1 MDIANRAEIWL
12 NSLSPQAHSLW
23 AKSGNEDAYL
33 RLTQHLIDTACVA
46 EWLWDNWVSD
56 SLKRTLAAI
65 WKLDEQDVR
74 QLYIF
79 FAGVHDVGKASVSFQ
94 RLVERRPASY
104 YLLRPIEEAGL
115 SLDWPRGEGPDIKFP
130 HGLASAIFLRN
141 WLLANGLKKPIA
153 SSLISVVDAHHGFT
167 SDPVL
172 LEKRIKELEGRE
184 CRFDDVAAELIESM
198 AGLTG
203 VSGTLGK
210 LKKKP
215 VAGAPQLMVG
225 LLIMADWIASNENV
239 FPYGAIAPQS
249 ERVADGMAFLN
260 LPTPWMPV
268 DPPVNVQELFNRT
281 FGWEGSEQA
290 RPIQSAAV
298 ETAQSAVGPM
308 LMIIEAPTGEGKTE
322 AGLAAAHVLGQK
334 LGAQGVYVAAP
345 TMATANGLFE
355 RVIDW
360 ARHSSR
366 GGSVASMYLAHS
378 KNRLSEQ
385 FQRLRFAA
393 RKEDATSLTRGSDS
407 EENMGGLVAHQW
419 LSGSRKGL
427 LSDFVVGTVD
437 QVLMMALKVRFSML
451 RHVALAGK
459 VILIDEVHAYDAYMS
474 QYLYRVLQWCAR
486 YGMSVILMSA
496 TLPPAQRKKLAAAYG
511 SALMRESQA
520 AAEALDVSS
529 YPLVS
534 VVDGNGVR
542 AISVPPRP
550 DDAQIAVHRIDDEL
564 GVLRKTFGELLDG
577 GGIAL
582 VICNTIR
589 RAQEAYRELSA
600 DYPGEVE
607 LHHAAFIASDRSAK
621 EDALRERLGSRARRG
636 AGRPW
641 RQIIVATQVAEQ
653 SLDIDAD
660 VLVTDIA
667 PIDLII
673 QRAGRIH
680 RHERPLDD
688 RPVKLQKPMV
698 FVRGVYDEGTVPRFD
713 SGTEFIYGEA
723 ILLSTMAH
731 LPETL
736 RRPSDV
742 PELVRCVY
750 AAEPCIPESWRDRWD
765 VAVKEDV
772 KEREQ
777 SIDRAKKFLFPCL
790 AGAADLQDL
799 FNIVHDDSHGLGGE
813 EAGSAQVRD
822 TEFSVEVIAVQ
833 DTDYGYCAF
842 GNDDDGSEIL
852 RGVEPTYQQAIK
864 LAGSSLRL
872 PVRMTKWDSDFKAVI
887 SELEAQ
893 TPAEWSNSA
902 LLRGQVA
909 LRFDQSGRANVGR
922 FHLNYDREV
931 GLVVTDE
938 EAASSA
944 ERTVDKES

>member
-1 MDIANRAEIWL
+1 MNIANRAEIWL

-33 RLTQHLIDTACVA
+33 RLTQHLLDTACVA

-56 SLKRTLAAI
+56 SLKRTLTAM
-65 WKLDEQDVR
+65 WKLAEQDVR

-79 FAGVHDVGKASVSFQ
+79 YAGIHDVGKASVSFQ

-115 SLDWPRGEGPDIKFP
+115 SLDWPRGEGPDTKLP
-130 HGLASAIFLRN
+130 HGLASAIFLRK
-141 WLLANGLKKPIA
+141 WMLSHGVEKGIVF
-153 SSLISVVDAHHGFT
+153 SLISVVDAHHGFT
-167 SDPVL
+167 SDLVL
-172 LEKRIKELEGRE
+172 FKNRLEALEGRE
-184 CRFDDVAAELIESM
+184 CRFDDVAMEMLESM
-198 AGLTG
+198 ASLTG
-203 VSGTLGK
+203 VGEALSK

-215 VAGAPQLMVG
+215 VVGALQLMTG
-225 LLIMADWIASNENV
+225 LLIMADWIASNENA
-239 FPYGAIAPQS
+239 FPYDVIAPQP
-249 ERVADGMAFLN
+249 ERVTEGMALIN
-260 LPTPWMPV
+260 LPSPWMPV

-281 FGWEGSEQA
+281 FGWEGLEQA
-290 RPIQSAAV
+290 RPIQSAVV

-451 RHVALAGK
+451 RHTALAGK

-486 YGMSVILMSA
+486 YGMNVILMSA

-511 SALMRESQA
+511 SAIMSDSTAATESL
-520 AAEALDVSS
+520 EVSS

-534 VVDGNGVR
+534 VVDTNGVR

-550 DDAQIAVHRIDDEL
+550 DDAQITVRRIDDAL
-564 GVLRKTFGELLDG
+564 GTLRSTLGELLDDG
-577 GGIAL
+577 GVAL
-582 VICNTIR
+582 IICNTIR
-589 RAQEAYRELSA
+589 RAQEAYRELSTA
-600 DYPGEVE
+600 FPGEVE

-621 EDALRERLGSRARRG
+621 EDVLRERLGLRSRRG

-660 VLVTDIA
+660 VLITDIA
-667 PIDLII
+667 PVDLII

-688 RPVKLQKPMV
+688 RPVKLRKPMI
-698 FVRGVYDEGTVPRFD
+698 FVRGVCDEGGVPKFD

-731 LPETL
+731 LPEVIG
-736 RRPSDV
+736 RPSDV

-750 AAEPCIPESWRDRWD
+750 AAEPCIPEGWQDRWNA
-765 VAVKEDV
+765 AVSNDAKG
-772 KEREQ
+772 REC
-777 SIDRAKKFLFPCL
+777 STDRAKKFLFPCL
-790 AGAADLQDL
+790 VEASDLQNL
-799 FNIVHDDSHGLGGE
+799 FDIVHDDSRGSAGE

-833 DTDYGYCAF
+833 DTDYGYHPF
-842 GNDDDGSEIL
+842 GNDDDGAEIL
-852 RGVEPTYQQAIK
+852 QGVEPTYQQART

-872 PVRMTKWDSDFKAVI
+872 PVRMTKQDSDFKSVI

-944 ERTVDKES
+944 ERTACEKQ

>member
-74 QLYIF
+74 QLYVF

-225 LLIMADWIASNENV
+225 LLIMADWIASNENM

-290 RPIQSAAV
+290 RPIQTAAV
-298 ETAQSAVGPM
+298 EAAQSAEGPI
-308 LMIIEAPTGEGKTE
+308 LMILEAPTGEGKTE

-334 LGAQGVYVAAP
+334 SGAQGAYVAAP

-355 RVIDW
+355 RVVDW

-496 TLPPAQRKKLAAAYG
+496 TLPPTQRKELAAAYG
-511 SALMRESQA
+511 SAVMRGAQDA
-520 AAEALDVSS
+520 ADVLDVSS

-534 VVDGNGVR
+534 VVDADGMR
-542 AISVPPRP
+542 TIPVPPRP

-564 GVLRKTFGELLDG
+564 SMLRKTLGELLDDG
-577 GGIAL
+577 GVAL

-621 EDALRERLGSRARRG
+621 EDALRERLGPRSRRG

-680 RHERPLDD
+680 RHERPLGD
-688 RPVKLQKPMV
+688 RPVKLRKPMV
-698 FVRGVYDEGTVPRFD
+698 FVRGVDDEGTVPRFD
-713 SGTEFIYGEA
+713 SGTELIYGEA

-731 LPETL
+731 LPEVIG
-736 RRPSDV
+736 RPSDV
-742 PELVRCVY
+742 PELVRRVY
-750 AAEPCIPESWRDRWD
+750 DAEPRLPEGWQDRWD
-765 VAVKEDV
+765 AAVSKDA
-772 KEREQ
+772 KAREE
-777 SIDRAKKFLFPCL
+777 SVGRAQTFLFPCL
-790 AGAADLQDL
+790 AGASDLQDL
-799 FNIVHDDSHGLGGE
+799 FNIVHDDSRGSVGD

-822 TEFSVEVIAVQ
+822 TEFSMEVIAVQ
-833 DTDYGYCAF
+833 DTDYGYRAF
-842 GNDDDGSEIL
+842 GDDEDGSEIL
-852 RGVEPTYQQAIK
+852 DGAELTNQQAIK

-872 PVRMTKWDSDFKAVI
+872 PLRMTKWERDFNVVV

-893 TPAEWSNSA
+893 TPVEWSNSA

-909 LRFDQSGRANVGR
+909 LRFDRSGEAHVGR
-922 FHLNYDREV
+922 FRLSYDEEV

-938 EAASSA
+938 EVASPA
-944 ERTVDKES
+944 ERVTGEDS

>member
-1 MDIANRAEIWL
+1 MDIANRAEIWF

-33 RLTQHLIDTACVA
+33 RLTQHLLDTACVA

-56 SLKRTLAAI
+56 SLKRTLTAM
-65 WKLDEQDVR
+65 WKLAEQEVR

-115 SLDWPRGEGPDIKFP
+115 SLDWPRGEGPDTKLP

-141 WLLANGLKKPIA
+141 WLLGNGVKKRVA
-153 SSLISVVDAHHGFT
+153 FSLISVVDAHHGFS

-172 LEKRIKELEGRE
+172 FKNRLEALEGRE
-184 CRFDDVAAELIESM
+184 CRFDDVAMEMLESM
-198 AGLTG
+198 ASLTG
-203 VSGTLGK
+203 VGEALSK

-215 VAGAPQLMVG
+215 VVGALQLMTG
-225 LLIMADWIASNENV
+225 LLIMADWIASNENA
-239 FPYGAIAPQS
+239 FPYDVIAPQP
-249 ERVADGMAFLN
+249 ERVTDGMALIN
-260 LPTPWMPV
+260 LPSPWTPV

-334 LGAQGVYVAAP
+334 SGAQGVYVAAP

-360 ARHSSR
+360 ARYSSR

-534 VVDGNGVR
+534 VVDGNGAR
-542 AISVPPRP
+542 PISVPPRP

-564 GVLRKTFGELLDG
+564 GVLRKTLGELLDG

-731 LPETL
+731 LPEVI

-765 VAVKEDV
+765 AAVSNDA
-772 KEREQ
+772 KERAR
-777 SIDRAKKFLFPCL
+777 SVGRANTFLFPTL
-790 AGAADLQDL
+790 AGASELQDL
-799 FNIVHDDSHGLGGE
+799 FDILHDDSHGLGGE

-822 TEFSVEVIAVQ
+822 TEFSVEVIAVR
-833 DTDYGYCAF
+833 DTDYGYHAF
-842 GNDDDGSEIL
+842 GDGEDGLEIL
-852 RGVEPTYQQAIK
+852 QGVEPTYQQART

-872 PVRMTKWDSDFKAVI
+872 PVRMTKRDSDFKAVI
-887 SELEAQ
+887 NELEAQ

-938 EAASSA
+938 EVASSA

>member
-56 SLKRTLAAI
+56 SLKRTLTAM
-65 WKLDEQDVR
+65 WKLAEQDVR

-79 FAGVHDVGKASVSFQ
+79 FAGIHDVGKASVSFQ

-115 SLDWPRGEGPDIKFP
+115 SLDWPRGEGPDTKLP
-130 HGLASAIFLRN
+130 HGLASAIFLRK
-141 WLLANGLKKPIA
+141 WMLSHGVEKGIVF
-153 SSLISVVDAHHGFT
+153 SLISVVDAHHGFT
-167 SDPVL
+167 SDLVL
-172 LEKRIKELEGRE
+172 FKNRLEALEGRE
-184 CRFDDVAAELIESM
+184 CRFDDVAMEMLESM
-198 AGLTG
+198 ASLTG
-203 VSGTLGK
+203 VGEALSK

-215 VAGAPQLMVG
+215 VVGALQLMTG
-225 LLIMADWIASNENV
+225 LLIMADWIASNENA
-239 FPYGAIAPQS
+239 FPYDVIAPQP
-249 ERVADGMAFLN
+249 ERVTEGMALIN
-260 LPTPWMPV
+260 LPSPWMPV

-281 FGWEGSEQA
+281 FGWEGLEQA
-290 RPIQSAAV
+290 RPIQSAVV

-451 RHVALAGK
+451 RHTALAGK

-486 YGMSVILMSA
+486 YGMNVILMSA

-511 SALMRESQA
+511 SAIMSDSTAATESL
-520 AAEALDVSS
+520 EVSS

-534 VVDGNGVR
+534 VVDTNGVR

-550 DDAQIAVHRIDDEL
+550 DDAQITVRRIDDAL
-564 GVLRKTFGELLDG
+564 GTLRSTLGELLDDG
-577 GGIAL
+577 GVAL
-582 VICNTIR
+582 IICNTIR
-589 RAQEAYRELSA
+589 RAQEAYRELSTA
-600 DYPGEVE
+600 FPGEVE

-621 EDALRERLGSRARRG
+621 EDVLRERLGLRSRRG

-660 VLVTDIA
+660 VLITDIA
-667 PIDLII
+667 PVDLII

-688 RPVKLQKPMV
+688 RPVKLRKPMI
-698 FVRGVYDEGTVPRFD
+698 FVRGVCDEGGVPKFD

-731 LPETL
+731 LPEVIG
-736 RRPSDV
+736 RPSDV

-750 AAEPCIPESWRDRWD
+750 AAEPCIPEGWQDRWNA
-765 VAVKEDV
+765 AVSNDAKG
-772 KEREQ
+772 REC
-777 SIDRAKKFLFPCL
+777 STDRAKKFLFPCL
-790 AGAADLQDL
+790 VEASDLQNL
-799 FNIVHDDSHGLGGE
+799 FDIVHDDSRGSAGE

-833 DTDYGYCAF
+833 DTDYGYHPF
-842 GNDDDGSEIL
+842 GNDDDGAEIL
-852 RGVEPTYQQAIK
+852 QGVEPTYQQART

-872 PVRMTKWDSDFKAVI
+872 PVRMTKQDSDFKSVI

-944 ERTVDKES
+944 ERTACEKQ

>member
-94 RLVERRPASY
+94 RIVEQRPDSY
-104 YLLRPIEEAGL
+104 YLLRPLEEAGL

-130 HGLASAIFLRN
+130 HGLASAVFLRN

-172 LEKRIKELEGRE
+172 LERRIKELEGRE

-203 VSGTLGK
+203 VSGALGK

-225 LLIMADWIASNENV
+225 LLVMADWIASNENV

-249 ERVADGMAFLN
+249 ERVAAGMESIK
-260 LPTPWMPV
+260 LPLPWIPV

-290 RPIQSAAV
+290 RPIQAAAV

-322 AGLAAAHVLGQK
+322 AGLATAHVLGQK
-334 LGAQGVYVAAP
+334 SGAQGVYVAAP

-355 RVIDW
+355 RVADW

-385 FQRLRFAA
+385 FQRLRFGAT
-393 RKEDATSLTRGSDS
+393 KKDTTSLTRGSDS
-407 EENMGGLVAHQW
+407 EENMGGLVANQW

-511 SALMRESQA
+511 SALMRESQT

-550 DDAQIAVHRIDDEL
+550 DDAQITVRRIDDAL
-564 GVLRKTFGELLDG
+564 GTLRSTLGELLDD

-582 VICNTIR
+582 IIGNTIR

-600 DYPGEVE
+600 AFPGEVE
-607 LHHAAFIASDRSAK
+607 LHHAAFIASERSAK
-621 EDALRERLGSRARRG
+621 EDVLRERLGPRSRRG

-688 RPVKLQKPMV
+688 RPVKLRKPV
-698 FVRGVYDEGTVPRFD
+698 IFVRGVCDEGGVPKFD

-731 LPETL
+731 LPEVI

-742 PELVRCVY
+742 PELVRCIY
-750 AAEPCIPESWRDRWD
+750 TAEPCIPESWRDRWD
-765 VAVKEDV
+765 AAVSKDA
-772 KEREQ
+772 KERAR
-777 SIDRAKKFLFPCL
+777 SVGRAHTFLFPTL
-790 AGAADLQDL
+790 AGASELQDL
-799 FNIVHDDSHGLGGE
+799 FDILHDDSHGLGGE

-833 DTDYGYCAF
+833 DTDYGYHTF
-842 GNDDDGSEIL
+842 GDDEDGLEIL
-852 RGVEPTYQQAIK
+852 QGVEPTYQQAK
-864 LAGSSLRL
+864 ALAGSSLRL
-872 PVRMTKWDSDFKAVI
+872 PVRMTKRDSDFTAVI
-887 SELEAQ
+887 NELEAQ

-938 EAASSA
+938 EAASST

>member
-1 MDIANRAEIWL
+1 MDITNRAEIWL

-94 RLVERRPASY
+94 RIVEQRPDSY
-104 YLLRPIEEAGL
+104 YLLRPIEEVGL

-130 HGLASAIFLRN
+130 HGLASAIFLRK
-141 WLLANGLKKPIA
+141 WMLSHGVEKGIVF
-153 SSLISVVDAHHGFT
+153 SLISVVDAHHGFT
-167 SDPVL
+167 SDLVL
-172 LEKRIKELEGRE
+172 FKNRLEALEGRE
-184 CRFDDVAAELIESM
+184 CRFDDVAMEMLESM
-198 AGLTG
+198 ASLTG
-203 VSGTLGK
+203 VGEALSK

-215 VAGAPQLMVG
+215 VVGALQLMTG

-239 FPYGAIAPQS
+239 FPYDVIAPQP
-249 ERVADGMAFLN
+249 ERVTDGMALIN
-260 LPTPWMPV
+260 LPSPWTPV

-334 LGAQGVYVAAP
+334 SGAQGVYVAAP

-355 RVIDW
+355 RVVDW

-385 FQRLRFAA
+385 FQRLRFGA

-550 DDAQIAVHRIDDEL
+550 DDAQITVRRIDDAL
-564 GVLRKTFGELLDG
+564 GTLRSTLGELLDDG
-577 GGIAL
+577 GVAL
-582 VICNTIR
+582 IICNTIR
-589 RAQEAYRELSA
+589 RAQEAYRELSTA
-600 DYPGEVE
+600 FPGEVE
-607 LHHAAFIASDRSAK
+607 LHHAAFIASERSAK
-621 EDALRERLGSRARRG
+621 EDVLRERLGPRSRRG

-660 VLVTDIA
+660 MLITDIA
-667 PIDLII
+667 PVDLII

-688 RPVKLQKPMV
+688 RPVKLRKPMI
-698 FVRGVYDEGTVPRFD
+698 FVRGVCDEGGVPKFD

-731 LPETL
+731 LPEVIG
-736 RRPSDV
+736 RPSDV

-750 AAEPCIPESWRDRWD
+750 AAEPCIPEGWQDRWNA
-765 VAVKEDV
+765 AVSNDA
-772 KEREQ
+772 KEREC

-790 AGAADLQDL
+790 VEASDLQNL
-799 FNIVHDDSHGLGGE
+799 FDIVHDDSRGLAGE

-833 DTDYGYCAF
+833 DTDYGYHPF
-842 GNDDDGSEIL
+842 GDGEDGLEIL
-852 RGVEPTYQQAIK
+852 QGVEPTYQQART

-872 PVRMTKWDSDFKAVI
+872 PVRMTKQDSDFKSVI

>member
-1 MDIANRAEIWL
+1 MNIANRAEIWL

-33 RLTQHLIDTACVA
+33 RLTQHLLDTACVA

-56 SLKRTLAAI
+56 SLKRTLTAM
-65 WKLDEQDVR
+65 WKLAEQDVR

-79 FAGVHDVGKASVSFQ
+79 YAGIHDVGKASVSFQ

-115 SLDWPRGEGPDIKFP
+115 SLDWPRGEGPDTKLP

-141 WLLANGLKKPIA
+141 WLLGNGVKKRVA
-153 SSLISVVDAHHGFT
+153 FSLISVVDAHHGFS

-172 LEKRIKELEGRE
+172 FKNRLEELKGRE
-184 CRFDDVAAELIESM
+184 CRFDDVAMEMLESM
-198 AGLTG
+198 ASLTG
-203 VSGTLGK
+203 VGEALSK

-215 VAGAPQLMVG
+215 VVGALQLMTG
-225 LLIMADWIASNENV
+225 LLIMADWIASNENA
-239 FPYGAIAPQS
+239 FPYDVIAPQP
-249 ERVADGMAFLN
+249 ERVTDGMALIN
-260 LPTPWMPV
+260 LPSPWTPV

-281 FGWEGSEQA
+281 FGWEGSA
-290 RPIQSAAV
+290 RVRPIQTAAV
-298 ETAQSAVGPM
+298 EAAHSAMGPM
-308 LMIIEAPTGEGKTE
+308 LMIVEAPTGEGKTE

-334 LGAQGVYVAAP
+334 SGAQGVYVAAP

-355 RVIDW
+355 RVVDW
-360 ARHSSR
+360 ARYSSR

-385 FQRLRFAA
+385 FQRLRFGA
-393 RKEDATSLTRGSDS
+393 RKEVATSLTRGSDS
-407 EENMGGLVAHQW
+407 EENMGGLVANQW
-419 LSGSRKGL
+419 LSSSRKGL

-451 RHVALAGK
+451 RHTALAGK

-486 YGMSVILMSA
+486 YGMNVILMSA

-511 SALMRESQA
+511 SAIMSDSTAATESL
-520 AAEALDVSS
+520 EVSS

-534 VVDGNGVR
+534 VVDTNGVR

-550 DDAQIAVHRIDDEL
+550 DDAQITVRRIDDAL
-564 GVLRKTFGELLDG
+564 GTLRSTLGELLDDG
-577 GGIAL
+577 GVAL
-582 VICNTIR
+582 IICNTIR
-589 RAQEAYRELSA
+589 RAQEAYRELSTA
-600 DYPGEVE
+600 FPGEVE
-607 LHHAAFIASDRSAK
+607 LHHAAFIASERSAK
-621 EDALRERLGSRARRG
+621 EDVLRERLGPRSRRG

-660 VLVTDIA
+660 VLITDIA
-667 PIDLII
+667 PVDLII

-688 RPVKLQKPMV
+688 RPVKLRKPMI
-698 FVRGVYDEGTVPRFD
+698 FVRGVCDEGGVPKFD

-731 LPETL
+731 LPEVIG
-736 RRPSDV
+736 RPSDV

-765 VAVKEDV
+765 AAVSKDA
-772 KEREQ
+772 KERAR
-777 SIDRAKKFLFPCL
+777 SVGRANTFLFPTL
-790 AGAADLQDL
+790 AGASELQDL
-799 FNIVHDDSHGLGGE
+799 FDILHDDSHGLGGE

-833 DTDYGYCAF
+833 DTDYGYHTF
-842 GNDDDGSEIL
+842 GDDEDGLEIL
-852 RGVEPTYQQAIK
+852 QGAEPTYQQAK
-864 LAGSSLRL
+864 ALAGSSLRL

-938 EAASSA
+938 EVASSA

>member
-94 RLVERRPASY
+94 RIVEQRPDSY
-104 YLLRPIEEAGL
+104 YLLRPIEEVGL

-130 HGLASAIFLRN
+130 HGLASAVFLRN

-355 RVIDW
+355 RVVDW

-437 QVLMMALKVRFSML
+437 QVLMMALKMRFSML

-542 AISVPPRP
+542 AISIPPRP

-564 GVLRKTFGELLDG
+564 GVLRKTLGELLDG

-731 LPETL
+731 LPEAI

-742 PELVRCVY
+742 PELVRRVY
-750 AAEPCIPESWRDRWD
+750 DAEPRLPEGWHERWD
-765 VAVKEDV
+765 MAVSKDAEN
-772 KEREQ
+772 REE
-777 SIDRAKKFLFPCL
+777 SIGRAKTFLFPCL
-790 AGAADLQDL
+790 AGASDLQNL
-799 FNIVHDDSHGLGGE
+799 FDILHDDSRGSGGE

-842 GNDDDGSEIL
+842 GDGEDGLEIL
-852 RGVEPTYQQAIK
+852 QGVEPTYQQART

-872 PVRMTKWDSDFKAVI
+872 PVRMTKWEKDFDVVV

-893 TPAEWSNSA
+893 TPVEWSNSA

-909 LRFDQSGRANVGR
+909 LRFDRCGEAHVGR
-922 FHLNYDREV
+922 FHLSYDEEV
-931 GLVVTDE
+931 GLVVTDK
-938 EAASSA
+938 AAGSSA
-944 ERTVDKES
+944 ELATDEES

>member
-74 QLYIF
+74 QLYVF

-225 LLIMADWIASNENV
+225 LLIMADWIASNENM

-290 RPIQSAAV
+290 RPIQTAAV
-298 ETAQSAVGPM
+298 EAAQSAEGPI
-308 LMIIEAPTGEGKTE
+308 LMILEAPTGEGKTE

-334 LGAQGVYVAAP
+334 SGAQGAYVAAP

-355 RVIDW
+355 RVVDW

-534 VVDGNGVR
+534 VVDADGMR
-542 AISVPPRP
+542 TIPVPARP

-564 GVLRKTFGELLDG
+564 GVLRKTLGELLDDG
-577 GGIAL
+577 GVAL

-621 EDALRERLGSRARRG
+621 EDALRERLSPRSRRG

-688 RPVKLQKPMV
+688 RPVKLQKPIV

-731 LPETL
+731 LPEDIG
-736 RRPSDV
+736 RPSDV
-742 PELVRCVY
+742 PELVRRVY
-750 AAEPCIPESWRDRWD
+750 DAEPRLPEGWQDRWD
-765 VAVKEDV
+765 AAVSKDA
-772 KEREQ
+772 KAREE
-777 SIDRAKKFLFPCL
+777 SVGRAQTFLFPCL
-790 AGAADLQDL
+790 AGASDLQDL
-799 FNIVHDDSHGLGGE
+799 FNIVHDDSRGSVGD

-822 TEFSVEVIAVQ
+822 TEFSMEVIAVQ
-833 DTDYGYCAF
+833 DTDYGYRAF
-842 GNDDDGSEIL
+842 GDDEDGSEIL
-852 RGVEPTYQQAIK
+852 DGAELTNQQAIK

-872 PVRMTKWDSDFKAVI
+872 PLRMTKWERDFNVVV

-893 TPAEWSNSA
+893 TPVEWSNSA

-909 LRFDQSGRANVGR
+909 LRFDRSGEAHVGR
-922 FHLNYDREV
+922 FRLSYDEEV

-938 EAASSA
+938 EVASPA
-944 ERTVDKES
+944 ERVTGEDS

>member
-1 MDIANRAEIWL
+1 MDIANRAESWL

-46 EWLWDNWVSD
+46 EWLWENWVSD

-74 QLYIF
+74 QLYVF

-290 RPIQSAAV
+290 RPIQTAAV
-298 ETAQSAVGPM
+298 EAAQSAEGPI
-308 LMIIEAPTGEGKTE
+308 LMILEAPTGEGKTE

-334 LGAQGVYVAAP
+334 SGAQGAYVAAP

-355 RVIDW
+355 RVVDW

-534 VVDGNGVR
+534 VVDADGMR
-542 AISVPPRP
+542 TIPVPARP

-564 GVLRKTFGELLDG
+564 GVLRKTLGEILDDG
-577 GGIAL
+577 GVAL

-589 RAQEAYRELSA
+589 RAQKAYRELSA

-621 EDALRERLGSRARRG
+621 EDALRERLSPRSRRG

-680 RHERPLDD
+680 RHERPLGD
-688 RPVKLQKPMV
+688 RPVKLRKPMV
-698 FVRGVYDEGTVPRFD
+698 FVRGVDDEGTVPRFD
-713 SGTEFIYGEA
+713 SGTELIYGEA

-731 LPETL
+731 LPEVIG
-736 RRPSDV
+736 RPSDV
-742 PELVRCVY
+742 PELVRRVY
-750 AAEPCIPESWRDRWD
+750 DAEPRLPEGWQDRRDA
-765 VAVKEDV
+765 AVSKDA
-772 KEREQ
+772 KAREE
-777 SIDRAKKFLFPCL
+777 SVGRAQTFLFPCL
-790 AGAADLQDL
+790 AGASDLQDL
-799 FNIVHDDSHGLGGE
+799 FNIVHDDSRGSVGD

-822 TEFSVEVIAVQ
+822 TEFSMEVIAVQ
-833 DTDYGYCAF
+833 DTDYGYRAF
-842 GNDDDGSEIL
+842 GDDEDGSEIL
-852 RGVEPTYQQAIK
+852 DGAELTNQQAIK

-872 PVRMTKWDSDFKAVI
+872 PLRMTKWERDFNVVV

-893 TPAEWSNSA
+893 TPVEWSNSA

-909 LRFDQSGRANVGR
+909 LRFDRSGEAHVGR
-922 FHLNYDREV
+922 FRLSYDEEV

-938 EAASSA
+938 EVASPA
-944 ERTVDKES
+944 ERVTGEDS

>member
-1 MDIANRAEIWL
+1 MDIANRAETWL

-23 AKSGNEDAYL
+23 AKSGCEDAYL

-56 SLKRTLAAI
+56 SLKRTLVAI

-79 FAGVHDVGKASVSFQ
+79 FAGVHDVGKATVSFQ
-94 RLVERRPASY
+94 RIVERRPDSY

-130 HGLASAIFLRN
+130 HGLASAVFLRR
-141 WLLANGLKKPIA
+141 WLLANGLKKPIV

-172 LEKRIKELEGRE
+172 LERKIKELEGRE

-198 AGLTG
+198 ADLTG
-203 VSGTLGK
+203 VGESLGK

-225 LLIMADWIASNENV
+225 LLIMADWIASNENA

-249 ERVADGMAFLN
+249 ERVAAGMEAIN
-260 LPTPWMPV
+260 LPLPWTPV
-268 DPPVNVQELFNRT
+268 DPPASVQELFNRT
-281 FGWEGSEQA
+281 FAWDDSVQV
-290 RPIQSAAV
+290 RPIQAV
-298 ETAQSAVGPM
+298 AVATAQSAKGPM

-322 AGLAAAHVLGQK
+322 AGLAAAHVLGHNS
-334 LGAQGVYVAAP
+334 GAQGVYVAAP

-355 RVIDW
+355 RVVDW

-378 KNRLSEQ
+378 KNWLSEQ
-385 FQRLRFAA
+385 FQRLRFGTT
-393 RKEDATSLTRGSDS
+393 KENATSLTRGSDS
-407 EENMGGLVAHQW
+407 EENMGEIVANQW

-451 RHVALAGK
+451 RHVALTGK

-511 SALMRESQA
+511 SAVMRGAQDA
-520 AAEALDVSS
+520 ADVLDVSS

-534 VVDGNGVR
+534 VVDANEVR
-542 AISVPPRP
+542 AIPTPPRP
-550 DDAQIAVHRIDDEL
+550 DDAQIAVHRIGDDL
-564 GVLRKTFGELLDG
+564 GVLRQTLGELLDDG
-577 GGIAL
+577 GVAL

-600 DYPGEVE
+600 VFPGEVE
-607 LHHAAFIASDRSAK
+607 LHHSAFIASDRSEK
-621 EDALRERLGSRARRG
+621 EDALRERLGPRARRG

-660 VLVTDIA
+660 VLITDIA

-680 RHERPLDD
+680 RHERPRDD
-688 RPVKLQKPMV
+688 RPVKLRDPMV
-698 FVRGVYDEGTVPRFD
+698 FVRGVYDEDAVPRFD
-713 SGTEFIYGEA
+713 SGTQLIYGEA

-731 LPETL
+731 LPEVI

-742 PELVRCVY
+742 PELVRRVY
-750 AAEPCIPESWRDRWD
+750 DAQPHLPESWQERWD
-765 VAVKEDV
+765 AAVSKDAEA
-772 KEREQ
+772 REE
-777 SIDRAKKFLFPCL
+777 SVGRAQAFLFPYL
-790 AGAADLQDL
+790 AGASDLQDL
-799 FNIVHDDSHGLGGE
+799 FNIVHDDSRGSVGE

-822 TEFSVEVIAVQ
+822 TEFSMEVIAVQ
-833 DTDYGYCAF
+833 DTAYGYRPF
-842 GNDDDGSEIL
+842 GNDDDGSEVL
-852 RGVEPTYQQAIK
+852 KGVEPTYQQAIK

-872 PVRMTKWDSDFKAVI
+872 PVRMTKWERDFNVVV
-887 SELEAQ
+887 SELETQ
-893 TPAEWSNSA
+893 TPVEWSNSA

-909 LRFDQSGRANVGR
+909 LRFDRSGQAHVGR
-922 FHLNYDREV
+922 FDLSYDKEV
-931 GLVVTDE
+931 GLVVTDK
-938 EAASSA
+938 EATSYT
-944 ERTVDKES
+944 ERTTDEES

>member
-1 MDIANRAEIWL
+1 MDIANRAETWL
-12 NSLSPQAHSLW
+12 NGLSPQAHSLW
-23 AKSGNEDAYL
+23 AKSGCEDAYL

-94 RLVERRPASY
+94 RIVEQRPDSY

-130 HGLASAIFLRN
+130 HGLASAVFLRN

-203 VSGTLGK
+203 VSAALGK

-239 FPYGAIAPQS
+239 FPYGAIAPQP

-268 DPPVNVQELFNRT
+268 DPPASVQGLFNRT

-355 RVIDW
+355 RVVDW
-360 ARHSSR
+360 ARHSSQ
-366 GGSVASMYLAHS
+366 GGTVASMYLAHS

-385 FQRLRFAA
+385 FQRLRFSA
-393 RKEDATSLTRGSDS
+393 RKEDATSLMRGSDS
-407 EENMGGLVAHQW
+407 EENMGGLVANQW

-437 QVLMMALKVRFSML
+437 QALMMALKVRFSML

-564 GVLRKTFGELLDG
+564 GVLRKTLVELLDG

-600 DYPGEVE
+600 EYPGEVE

-660 VLVTDIA
+660 VLITDIA

-688 RPVKLQKPMV
+688 RPVKLRKPMV

-713 SGTEFIYGEA
+713 SGTEFIYGEG

-742 PELVRCVY
+742 PELVRRVY
-750 AAEPCIPESWRDRWD
+750 DAEPRIPERWQERWD
-765 VAVKEDV
+765 AAISKDA
-772 KEREQ
+772 KKREQ
-777 SIDRAKKFLFPCL
+777 SVGRAKTFLFPRL
-790 AGAADLQDL
+790 TGASDLQDL
-799 FNIVHDDSHGLGGE
+799 FDILHDDSRGSGGE

-833 DTDYGYCAF
+833 DTDYGYRAF
-842 GNDDDGSEIL
+842 GDDEDGAEIL
-852 RGVEPTYQQAIK
+852 KGTEPTYQQSIK
-864 LAGSSLRL
+864 LAGSTLRL
-872 PVRMTKWDSDFKAVI
+872 PVRMTKLEKDFDGVV

-902 LLRGQVA
+902 LLRGQLA
-909 LRFDQSGRANVGR
+909 LRFDRFGESHVGR
-922 FHLNYDREV
+922 FHLSYDEEV
-931 GLVVTDE
+931 GLVVSDK
-938 EAASSA
+938 EAGSSA
-944 ERTVDKES
+944 ELATDDES

>member
-1 MDIANRAEIWL
+1 MDIANRAESWL

-23 AKSGNEDAYL
+23 AKSGCENAYL

-79 FAGVHDVGKASVSFQ
+79 YAGVHDVGKASVSFQ
-94 RLVERRPASY
+94 RLVERRQDSY
-104 YLLRPIEEAGL
+104 YLLHPIEEAGL
-115 SLDWPRGEGPDIKFP
+115 LLDWPRGEGPDIKFP

-141 WLLANGLKKPIA
+141 WLLANGVKKSIA
-153 SSLISVVDAHHGFT
+153 SSLTSVVDAHHGFT

-172 LEKRIKELEGRE
+172 LERRIEELEGRE

-198 AGLTG
+198 AGLTSVNG
-203 VSGTLGK
+203 AIGK

-239 FPYGAIAPQS
+239 FPYGAIAPQP
-249 ERVADGMAFLN
+249 ERVAAGMDSIN
-260 LPTPWMPV
+260 LPLPWTPV
-268 DPPVNVQELFNRT
+268 DPPVSVQELFNRT
-281 FGWEGSEQA
+281 FGWEGTVQP
-290 RPIQSAAV
+290 RPIQAAAV
-298 ETAQSAVGPM
+298 EAAQSAVGPM
-308 LMIIEAPTGEGKTE
+308 LMILEAPTGEGKTE

-334 LGAQGVYVAAP
+334 SGAQGVYVAAP

-355 RVIDW
+355 RVVNW
-360 ARHSSR
+360 ARRSSR

-385 FQRLRFAA
+385 FQRLRFGAT
-393 RKEDATSLTRGSDS
+393 KEDATSLTRGSDS
-407 EENMGGLVAHQW
+407 EENMGGLVANQW

-496 TLPPAQRKKLAAAYG
+496 TLPPTQRKELAAAYG
-511 SALMRESQA
+511 SAVMRGAQDA
-520 AAEALDVSS
+520 ADVLDVSS

-534 VVDGNGVR
+534 VVDADGMR
-542 AISVPPRP
+542 TIPVPPRP

-564 GVLRKTFGELLDG
+564 SVLRKTLGELLDDG
-577 GGIAL
+577 GVAL

-589 RAQEAYRELSA
+589 RAQEVYRELSA

-621 EDALRERLGSRARRG
+621 EDALRERLGPRSRRG

-688 RPVKLQKPMV
+688 RPVKLRNPMV
-698 FVRGVYDEGTVPRFD
+698 FVRGVDNEGTVPRFD
-713 SGTEFIYGEA
+713 SGTELIYGEA

-731 LPETL
+731 LPEVIG
-736 RRPSDV
+736 RPSDV
-742 PELVRCVY
+742 PELVRRVY
-750 AAEPCIPESWRDRWD
+750 DVEPRLPEGWQDRWD
-765 VAVKEDV
+765 AAVSKDAEA
-772 KEREQ
+772 REE
-777 SIDRAKKFLFPCL
+777 SVGRAQTFLFPCL
-790 AGAADLQDL
+790 AGASDLQDL
-799 FNIVHDDSHGLGGE
+799 FNIVHDDSRGSVGE

-822 TEFSVEVIAVQ
+822 TEFSMEVIAVQ
-833 DTDYGYCAF
+833 DTDYGYRAF
-842 GNDDDGSEIL
+842 GDDEDGSEIL
-852 RGVEPTYQQAIK
+852 DGAELTNQQAIK

-872 PVRMTKWDSDFKAVI
+872 PVRMTKWERDFNVVV

-893 TPAEWSNSA
+893 TPVEWSNSA

-909 LRFDQSGRANVGR
+909 LRFDRSGEAHVGR
-922 FHLNYDREV
+922 FRLSYDDEV

-938 EAASSA
+938 EVASPA
-944 ERTVDKES
+944 EQVSGEDS

>member
-94 RLVERRPASY
+94 RIVEQRPDSY
-104 YLLRPIEEAGL
+104 YLLRPIEEVGL

-130 HGLASAIFLRN
+130 HGLASAVFLRK
-141 WLLANGLKKPIA
+141 WMLSHGVEKGIVF
-153 SSLISVVDAHHGFT
+153 SLISVVDAHHGFT
-167 SDPVL
+167 SDLVL
-172 LEKRIKELEGRE
+172 FKNRLEALEGRE
-184 CRFDDVAAELIESM
+184 CRFDDVAMEMLESM
-198 AGLTG
+198 ASLTG
-203 VSGTLGK
+203 VGEALSK

-215 VAGAPQLMVG
+215 VVGALQLMVG

-334 LGAQGVYVAAP
+334 SGAQGVYVAAP

-355 RVIDW
+355 RVVDW
-360 ARHSSR
+360 ARYSSR

-564 GVLRKTFGELLDG
+564 GVLRKTLGELLDG

-742 PELVRCVY
+742 PELVRRVY
-750 AAEPCIPESWRDRWD
+750 DAEPRIPEGWNERWD

>member
-94 RLVERRPASY
+94 RIVEQRPDSY
-104 YLLRPIEEAGL
+104 YLLRPIEEVGL

-130 HGLASAIFLRN
+130 HGLASAVFLRN

-198 AGLTG
+198 AGLTSVNG
-203 VSGTLGK
+203 AIGK

-239 FPYGAIAPQS
+239 FPYGAIAPQP
-249 ERVADGMAFLN
+249 ERVATGMDSIN
-260 LPTPWMPV
+260 LPLPWTPV

-281 FGWEGSEQA
+281 FGWEGSA
-290 RPIQSAAV
+290 RVRPIQSAAV
-298 ETAQSAVGPM
+298 ETAQSAMGPM

-393 RKEDATSLTRGSDS
+393 RKEDTTSLTRGSDS

-427 LSDFVVGTVD
+427 LSDFVVGTID

-534 VVDGNGVR
+534 VVDRNGVR

-564 GVLRKTFGELLDG
+564 GVLRKTLGELLDG

-731 LPETL
+731 LPEVI

-765 VAVKEDV
+765 AAVSKDA
-772 KEREQ
+772 KERAR
-777 SIDRAKKFLFPCL
+777 SVGRANTFLFPTL
-790 AGAADLQDL
+790 AGASELQDL
-799 FNIVHDDSHGLGGE
+799 FDILHDDSHGLGGE

-833 DTDYGYCAF
+833 DTDYGYHTF
-842 GNDDDGSEIL
+842 GDDEDGLEIL
-852 RGVEPTYQQAIK
+852 QGAEPTYQQAK
-864 LAGSSLRL
+864 ALAGSSLRL

-909 LRFDQSGRANVGR
+909 LRFDRCGEAHVGR

>member
-94 RLVERRPASY
+94 RIVEQRPDSY
-104 YLLRPIEEAGL
+104 YLLRPIEEVGL

-130 HGLASAIFLRN
+130 HGLASAVFLRN

-215 VAGAPQLMVG
+215 VAGAPQLMTG

-260 LPTPWMPV
+260 LPTPWTPV

-281 FGWEGSEQA
+281 FGWEGSA
-290 RPIQSAAV
+290 RVRPIQSAAV
-298 ETAQSAVGPM
+298 ETAQSAMGPM

-393 RKEDATSLTRGSDS
+393 RKEDTTSLTRGSDS

-427 LSDFVVGTVD
+427 LSDFVVGTID

-534 VVDGNGVR
+534 VVDRNGVR

-564 GVLRKTFGELLDG
+564 GVLRKTLGELLDG

-731 LPETL
+731 LPEVI

-765 VAVKEDV
+765 AAVSKDA
-772 KEREQ
+772 KERAR
-777 SIDRAKKFLFPCL
+777 SVGRANTFLFPTL
-790 AGAADLQDL
+790 AGASELQDL
-799 FNIVHDDSHGLGGE
+799 FDILHDDSHGLGGE

-833 DTDYGYCAF
+833 DTDYGYHTF
-842 GNDDDGSEIL
+842 GDDEDGLEIL
-852 RGVEPTYQQAIK
+852 QGAEPTYQQAK
-864 LAGSSLRL
+864 ALAGSSLRL

-909 LRFDQSGRANVGR
+909 LRFDRCGEAHVGR

>member
-94 RLVERRPASY
+94 RIVEQRPDSY

-130 HGLASAIFLRN
+130 HGLASAVFLRN

-203 VSGTLGK
+203 VSAALGK

-239 FPYGAIAPQS
+239 FPYGAIAPQP

-268 DPPVNVQELFNRT
+268 DPPASVQGLFNRT

-322 AGLAAAHVLGQK
+322 AGLAAAHILGQK

-355 RVIDW
+355 RVVDW
-360 ARHSSR
+360 ARHSSQ
-366 GGSVASMYLAHS
+366 GGTVASMYLAHS

-407 EENMGGLVAHQW
+407 EENMGGLVANQW

-564 GVLRKTFGELLDG
+564 GVLRKTLVELLDG

-589 RAQEAYRELSA
+589 RAQEAFRELSA
-600 DYPGEVE
+600 EYPGEVE

-660 VLVTDIA
+660 VLITDIA

-688 RPVKLQKPMV
+688 RPVKLRKPMV
-698 FVRGVYDEGTVPRFD
+698 FVRGVYDEGMVPRFD
-713 SGTEFIYGEA
+713 SGTEFIYGEG

-742 PELVRCVY
+742 PELVRRVY
-750 AAEPCIPESWRDRWD
+750 DAEPRIPERWQERWD
-765 VAVKEDV
+765 AAVSKDA
-772 KEREQ
+772 KERAR
-777 SIDRAKKFLFPCL
+777 SVGRANTFLFPNL
-790 AGAADLQDL
+790 AGASELQDL
-799 FNIVHDDSHGLGGE
+799 FDILHDDSHGLGGE

-822 TEFSVEVIAVQ
+822 TEFSVEVIAVR
-833 DTDYGYCAF
+833 DTDFGYHAF
-842 GNDDDGSEIL
+842 GDGEDGLEIL
-852 RGVEPTYQQAIK
+852 QGVEPTYQQART

-872 PVRMTKWDSDFKAVI
+872 PVRMTKRDSDFKAVI
-887 SELEAQ
+887 NELEAQ

-938 EAASSA
+938 EVASSA

>member
-225 LLIMADWIASNENV
+225 LLITADWIASNENV

-520 AAEALDVSS
+520 VAEALDVSS

-731 LPETL
+731 LPEAI

-765 VAVKEDV
+765 AAVSKDA
-772 KEREQ
+772 KERAR
-777 SIDRAKKFLFPCL
+777 SVGRANTFLFPTL
-790 AGAADLQDL
+790 AGASELQDL
-799 FNIVHDDSHGLGGE
+799 FDILHDDSHGLGGE

-833 DTDYGYCAF
+833 DTDYGYHTF
-842 GNDDDGSEIL
+842 GDDEDGLEIL
-852 RGVEPTYQQAIK
+852 QGAEPTYQQAK
-864 LAGSSLRL
+864 ALAGSSLRL
-872 PVRMTKWDSDFKAVI
+872 PVRMTKRDSDFKAVI
-887 SELEAQ
+887 NELEAQ